1 MLRVNEGHGN
11 QPYYQAVVAANGSIK
26 PSYALIRGKPV
37 CRQDGVYYLR
47 YRDKTGKRHYQFAGT
62 DPKQVRVMQLQ
73 RQHVIAGEE
82 MGLPAV
88 DPPPAARPK
97 KVLALEPPSVA
108 PLVNP
113 QAPPADASSN
123 RLAMAP
129 TVDKFVREMTAIR
142 SRGRAY
148 GCRLQLGLFLK
159 TFKKA
164 YLDEIDDDDVIAY
177 VAKLRERNL
186 SLRTIAN
193 YCATLN
199 AFLRRYDYKDRVKKR
214 FVPKPTEKKV
224 CAYSAADLKAIF
236 KSATPEEEILFR
248 FFLGIGMREREVM
261 FAAWR
266 DLEFER
272 GLFHVTEKLDAGF
285 TIKDK
290 EERLIPIPSGLL
302 EQLKRRYQKRTHE
315 RGYGCPAARSQQ
327 ERLAV
332 CPDSTECSDPKCYAA
347 KVDAHVR
354 QTVAAKP
361 KLVQIS
367 TANGTPKDGSA
378 VVPRNKY
385 VEIRNYKPTNQK
397 QRDWPE
403 YKPCKFTTE
412 AIVTQGSE
420 KGELRRV
427 CANPECLIHHA
438 KKPRPN
444 VAADAGVKAEQEKRR
459 REEALAPATGLRV
472 LSAIVEAVPVRLMK
486 GDLLFVVEHL
496 AAMLDKR
503 RVAIVLRQHGIG
515 KAKCPSDTPAKLLA
529 AFLRKSEES
538 VLGRLLVEIVILRS
552 ANSVN
557 VSDKLLK
564 DAAEF
569 YKVDVNVITA
579 KVKPE
584 FAAKD
589 KAKTTKQATPK
600 PPAKVVKKT
609 TAA

>member
-1 MLRVNEGHGN
+1 MHQRTVSIMLRVNQGHGN
-11 QPYYQAVVAANGSIK
+11 QPYYRAVVAGNGSIK
-26 PSYALIRGKPV
+26 PFYALIGGKPQ
-37 CRQDGVYYLR
+37 CRPDGVYYIR

-113 QAPPADASSN
+113 QAPPANASSN

-129 TVDKFVREMTAIR
+129 TIDKFVREMTAIR

-159 TFKKA
+159 TFKKT

-236 KSATPEEEILFR
+236 KSATAEEEILFR
-248 FFLGIGMREREVM
+248 FFLGMGMREREVM
-261 FAAWR
+261 FASWR

-302 EQLKRRYQKRTHE
+302 EQLKKRYQKRAHE
-315 RGYGCPAARSQQ
+315 RWIFPTERGQPDGHMLRKLQNLGLRAKLNCGDCRTKSGRS
-327 ERLAV
+327 
-332 CPDSTECSDPKCYAA
+332 CK
-347 KVDAHVR
+347 
-354 QTVAAKP
+354 VAACCKQLGLH
-361 KLVQIS
+361 KFRRTYATLHHE
-367 TANGTPKDGSA
+367 TG
-378 VVPRNKY
+378 VP
-385 VEIRNYKPTNQK
+385 IRTLMSWLGHA
-397 QRDWPE
+397 DLE
-403 YKPCKFTTE
+403 TTIRYL
-412 AIVTQGSE
+412 A
-420 KGELRRV
+420 
-427 CANPECLIHHA
+427 
-438 KKPRPN
+438 
-444 VAADAGVKAEQEKRR
+444 AADPSSEQTRIQVDKTWE
-459 REEALAPATGLRV
+459 
-472 LSAIVEAVPVRLMK
+472 
-486 GDLLFVVEHL
+486 
-496 AAMLDKR
+496 MLD
-503 RVAIVLRQHGIG
+503 
-515 KAKCPSDTPAKLLA
+515 
-529 AFLRKSEES
+529 
-538 VLGRLLVEIVILRS
+538 
-552 ANSVN
+552 
-557 VSDKLLK
+557 
-564 DAAEF
+564 
-569 YKVDVNVITA
+569 
-579 KVKPE
+579 
-584 FAAKD
+584 
-589 KAKTTKQATPK
+589 
-600 PPAKVVKKT
+600 
-609 TAA
+609 